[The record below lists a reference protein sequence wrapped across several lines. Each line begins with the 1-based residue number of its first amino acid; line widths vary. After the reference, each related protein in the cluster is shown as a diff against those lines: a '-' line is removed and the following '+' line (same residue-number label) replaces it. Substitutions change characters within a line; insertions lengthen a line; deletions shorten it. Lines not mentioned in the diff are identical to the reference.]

1 MIYIF
6 LAEGFEEIEALAPLD
21 ILRRAGVEVK
31 TVSITDDY
39 IVTGAHGISVMADTT
54 IFQTADSV
62 SGGWNDEQRL
72 GECDVIV
79 LPGGLPGSTNLDAC
93 QRLKDMIRIHYEAGK
108 PLAAICAAPMVYG
121 HMGIL
126 TDKRVTCYPGVETQL
141 TGANYTGALVEEDGQ
156 FITGCGPAAAMEFG
170 YRLAARF
177 VDETT
182 VESLREGMRYNQL
195 VN

>member
-39 IVTGAHGISVMADTT
+39 IVTGAHGIPVMADTT
-54 IFQTADSV
+54 IFQTTDSV
-62 SGGWNDEQRL
+62 PGGWNDEQRL
-72 GECDVIV
+72 GECDMIV

-93 QRLKDMIRIHYEAGK
+93 QRLKEMIRVHYDAGR
-108 PLAAICAAPMVYG
+108 PLAAICAAPLVYG

-126 TDKRVTCYPGVETQL
+126 AAGERAVSTTNRNFVGRMGHIDSEVYLASPAV
-141 TGANYTGALVEEDGQ
+141 
-156 FITGCGPAAAMEFG
+156 AAASAVTG
-170 YRLAARF
+170 YISNPEK
-177 VDETT
+177 V
-182 VESLREGMRYNQL
+182 
-195 VN
+195 